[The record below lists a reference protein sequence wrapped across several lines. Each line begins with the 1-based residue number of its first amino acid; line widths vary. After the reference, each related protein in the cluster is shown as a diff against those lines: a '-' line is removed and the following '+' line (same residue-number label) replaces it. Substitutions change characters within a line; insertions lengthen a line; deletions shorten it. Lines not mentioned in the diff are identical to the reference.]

1 MIKKTR
7 AQRKAEHALGREVWM
22 KRYERERQRN
32 VAATPGP
39 LPMVIVLDSL
49 KAGFN
54 VPKIFRSGEAFG
66 VHEIHLVNIGPF
78 DPAPAKGAFRKV
90 PTRLH
95 DEFGAAYDTL
105 TARGYTLFALDP
117 QAPESLPDAELPERS
132 AFVFG
137 HEEHG
142 LSFDPADYPGL
153 RTLSIPHAG
162 PIQSLNVS
170 VAASIVMYEY
180 VRRSVSLPPSSR
192 RAAAVH
198 PKPNARPVPP

>member
-1 MIKKTR
+1 MTRKTR
-7 AQRKAEHALGREVWM
+7 AQRRAERDLGREVWM

-32 VAATPGP
+32 VAAAPGP
-39 LPMVIVLDSL
+39 LPMVIVLDGL

-95 DEFGAAYDTL
+95 DRFRSAFDDL
-105 TARGYTLFALDP
+105 TARGYTLFALHPD
-117 QAPESLPDAELPERS
+117 APESLPEAELPEKS

-137 HEEHG
+137 HEEYG

-162 PIQSLNVS
+162 PVQSLNVS
-170 VAASIVMYEY
+170 VAASIVMYDY
-180 VRRSVSLPPSSR
+180 VRRGLGAKKEGR
-192 RAAAVH
+192 LG
-198 PKPNARPVPP
+198 